1 MTDTPVEFANAELP
15 KIEQARLVTF
25 VRGRLPISVGLG
37 GTERGPLLES
47 VSVNRGRI
55 RHAS

>member
-15 KIEQARLVTF
+15 KIERARLVTS
-25 VRGRLPISVGLG
+25 VRGRFPMSVGLG
-37 GTERGPLLES
+37 GAERGPLVES